1 MIPRGELEVD
11 LKNIPKVKLGLVAA
25 SRDCFPRELSL
36 ERAGRVQAE
45 CEQLGLDVTLC
56 GTLVQ
61 GDADVPLALKEL
73 EEKGLNALV
82 IYLGNF
88 GPEGPVSMLAQRFDG
103 PVMLS
108 AAAEES
114 ADDLVSG
121 RGDAY
126 CGLLSARYNMA
137 LRKVEAYLPE
147 YPVGAPDE
155 VAAMMEGFIPVARV
169 VLGVRGLKVI
179 SFGPRPHDFN
189 TCHAPL
195 EPLYG
200 LGVEV
205 MENSELDLYDLFDM
219 EEVHPRLEEVEQDM
233 KRELGVEI
241 DPTLLNRLA
250 RLELALTD
258 FVQDNTGASNYVALA
273 NKCWPS
279 FEKYFGCVPCYVN
292 SRLSSRGIPVA
303 CEADI
308 YGALSQYLAA
318 AATDGATTLLDINN
332 TVPRDLAGSSLPSG
346 YNHGDLFMGF
356 HCGNTPSSCMK
367 SCGMGY
373 QLIMHRLMEPGNE
386 PDITRGTLEGQIAPG
401 EITLLRLQ
409 ASPAVGLAAYV
420 AEGEVLDLDPRTFGG
435 VGVIAV
441 PQMARF
447 YRHVLLEKA
456 FPHHTAVAFER
467 VGHSV
472 SAALRLLGVKDISL
486 NLPADSLYPGE
497 SPYW

>member
-1 MIPRGELEVD
+1 MQ
-11 LKNIPKVKLGLVAA
+11 NIPQVKVGLVAA

-36 ERAGRVQAE
+36 ERAGRVLAE
-45 CEQLGLDVTLC
+45 CKQLGLDVTLC

-61 GDADVPLALKEL
+61 SDADVPLALREL
-73 EEKGLNALV
+73 EDKGLNALV

-88 GPEGPVSMLAQRFDG
+88 GPEGPVSMLAQRFSG
-103 PVMLS
+103 PVMLA
-108 AAAEES
+108 AAAEET
-114 ADDLVSG
+114 AENLVNG

-126 CGLLSARYNMA
+126 CGLLSARYNLA

-147 YPVGAPDE
+147 YPVGLPDE
-155 VAAMMEGFIPVARV
+155 VAAMIELYIPVARV
-169 VLGVRGLKVI
+169 VLGVRRLKVI

-205 MENSELDLYDLFDM
+205 MENSELDLYDLFEMSD
-219 EEVHPRLEEVEQDM
+219 VHPRLEEVEQDM
-233 KRELGVEI
+233 KRELGGGEI
-241 DPTLLNRLA
+241 DPKLLGRLA

-258 FVQDNTGASNYVALA
+258 FIQDNTGASSYVALA

-292 SRLSSRGIPVA
+292 SRLSSRGIPSA

-318 AATDGATTLLDINN
+318 AATAKPTTLLDINN
-332 TVPRDLAGSSLPSG
+332 TVPRDLAGGAPPAG
-346 YNHGDLFMGF
+346 YNFSDLFMGF

-367 SCGMGY
+367 SCGIGY
-373 QLIMHRLMEPGNE
+373 QLIMHRLMEPGGE

-409 ASPAVGLAAYV
+409 ASPATTGLAAYV
-420 AEGEVLDLDPRTFGG
+420 AEGELLDLDPRTFGG
-435 VGVIAV
+435 AGVIAV

-447 YRHVLLEKA
+447 YRNVLLGKA
-456 FPHHTAVAFER
+456 FPHHTAVAFGR
-467 VGHSV
+467 AGQSV
-472 SAALRLLGVKDISL
+472 SAALKLLGVKDVSF
-486 NLPADSLYPGE
+486 NLPADTLYPGE